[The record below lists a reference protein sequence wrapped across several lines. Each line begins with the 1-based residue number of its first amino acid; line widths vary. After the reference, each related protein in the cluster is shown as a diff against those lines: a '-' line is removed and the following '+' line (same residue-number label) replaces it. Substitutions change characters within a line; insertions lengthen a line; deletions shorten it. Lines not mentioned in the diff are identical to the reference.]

1 MDVIFQVVVR
11 GQVQGVGFRAW
22 AEVAAV
28 ELGVEGWV
36 RNCRDGSVEAVL
48 AGAEEVVL
56 TMIELCRNGPPGA
69 RVEAIDQREAGAAD
83 LALRRPGELFSVLGS
98 F

>member
-11 GQVQGVGFRAW
+11 GLVQGVGFRAW
-22 AEVAAV
+22 AEVTAI

-48 AGAEEVVL
+48 AGPEEVVL
-56 TMIELCRNGPPGA
+56 TMIELFRDGPRGS
-69 RVEAIDQREAGAAD
+69 RVEALDQREAGAAE
-83 LALRRPGELFSVLGS
+83 LALRRPGELFSILASG
-98 F
+98 